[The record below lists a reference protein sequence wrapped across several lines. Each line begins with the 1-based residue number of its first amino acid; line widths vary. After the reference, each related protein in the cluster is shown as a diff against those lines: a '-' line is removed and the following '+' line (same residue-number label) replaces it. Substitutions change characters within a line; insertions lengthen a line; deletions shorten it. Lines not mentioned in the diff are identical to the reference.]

1 MTNPYLLKSIDHDS
15 VETAMLGLL
24 TQRKRIY
31 PAHFVALELVG
42 DILLPLAGRDFI
54 LTISHIQERLSVTER
69 VARTALQKLIDT
81 GVIVETSPYRI
92 DPKTGVR
99 LARRFKVGASFYS
112 TAEPTN
118 HWEGVTAFKTAGG
131 TQEQYSTVKRMLM
144 SNKPRVT
151 VSDVLAELTRINSDR
166 LKAQGIAYRFGG
178 PAALGKVI

>member
-1 MTNPYLLKSIDHDS
+1 MTNPYLLKSIDYDT

-24 TQRKRIY
+24 AQRKRIY
-31 PAHFVALELVG
+31 PAHYVALEVVADL
-42 DILLPLAGRDFI
+42 LLPLAGRDFI
-54 LTISHIQERLSVTER
+54 LTREHIKDVLNVSDR

-112 TAEPTN
+112 AVEPTN
-118 HWEGVTAFKTAGG
+118 HWEGVTAFRTAGG
-131 TQEQYSTVKRMLM
+131 SQEQYSTVKRMLM
-144 SNKPRVT
+144 ATKPRVT
-151 VSDVLAELTRINSDR
+151 VSEVLDELARINSDR
-166 LKAQGIAYRFGG
+166 AKAQSIAYKFGG